1 MAEQQAE
8 RVDIAIVG
16 GGIAGLAAAAAL
28 AETGLSLAVLEARE
42 LPALQP
48 ADAPAGLDDFDS
60 RVSALTPRSIAFLE
74 RLGAWKAI
82 AAARQCAYTHMT
94 VWDAE
99 GTGRIEF
106 DAAEVSAASLGSIVE
121 NRLITAA
128 LAERVRSLGTIRV
141 CAPARVEDLTRDE
154 RGSSLSLA
162 DGSSLHFDLLV
173 AADGAL
179 SPTRERLGLF
189 TREWDYGHRAI
200 VTTAAFE
207 RSHAFT
213 AWQRFLQTGPLALL
227 PLPGAGEHFCSIVWS
242 INEADAD
249 PLLAMDDAAFALA
262 LGEASEHCLGA
273 VTGCAPRKAFPLRQR
288 HAIDYVL
295 PGAALVGDAA
305 HAIHPL
311 AGQGIN
317 LGLADVEV
325 LAEELV
331 TAARRGLNPGR
342 LDVLRRYQ
350 RRRKG
355 DNLAMMAA
363 MDGFKRLFE
372 QEAPPLRW
380 LRNTG
385 MRGVAGLP
393 VLKRRIVRQ
402 AMGIA

>member
-1 MAEQQAE
+1 MAEQQAD

-42 LPALQP
+42 LPALQRVE
-48 ADAPAGLDDFDS
+48 AAAGPDDFDP

-82 AAARQCAYTHMT
+82 AAARHCAYTHMT

-128 LAERVRSLGTIRV
+128 LAERVRSLGPIRV

-154 RGSSLSLA
+154 HGSTLSLA
-162 DGSSLHFDLLV
+162 DGSSLHCDLLV

-179 SPTRERLGLF
+179 SPTRERLGLL

-207 RSHAFT
+207 RSHEFT

-227 PLPGAGEHFCSIVWS
+227 PLPGAGNRLCSIVWS

-249 PLLAMDDAAFALA
+249 PLLAMDDAAFAKALA
-262 LGEASEHCLGA
+262 EASEHCLGA

-305 HAIHPL
+305 HTIHPL

-331 TAARRGLNPGR
+331 MAARRGLNPGR